1 MAVFIGRGIVI
12 VAEVDETTGDI
23 KGGWYDLGEVSNYA
37 PGAQTQRLD
46 KFTNR
51 DGTNALVASVE
62 TQINTNLSLTIEEPN
77 ADNLRLIVRGEKV
90 SVSST
95 AVTNEVLHAGTVAV
109 GNFLVTKYP
118 VLSGLVIKDSAG
130 SPATLVNNTDYSVV
144 DLTQGKIKIL
154 NLGTYVQPLKADY
167 TRKAQT
173 TVPVFNAGAKA
184 WRVRIDGINLVDNAK
199 FMAEYYRVR
208 VNPSQ
213 SFPLIGQQFSEF
225 VLEGAA
231 IADTTKASD
240 ATLGQYGR
248 IIQGL

>member
-62 TQINTNLSLTIEEPN
+62 TQINTSLALTIEEPN

-109 GNFLVTKYP
+109 GTFLVTK
-118 VLSGLVIKDSAG
+118 
-130 SPATLVNNTDYSVV
+130 
-144 DLTQGKIKIL
+144 
-154 NLGTYVQPLKADY
+154 
-167 TRKAQT
+167 
-173 TVPVFNAGAKA
+173 
-184 WRVRIDGINLVDNAK
+184 
-199 FMAEYYRVR
+199 
-208 VNPSQ
+208 
-213 SFPLIGQQFSEF
+213 
-225 VLEGAA
+225 
-231 IADTTKASD
+231 
-240 ATLGQYGR
+240 
-248 IIQGL
+248 